1 MILLFLHKLDW
12 GFYVQDTIEIFCPH
26 CGEPNEIFIDY
37 SGGISQQYEED
48 CQVCCRP
55 WEVRVDLIENDTNV
69 TVSKSNE

>member
-1 MILLFLHKLDW
+1 M
-12 GFYVQDTIEIFCPH
+12 QDTIEIFCPH

-37 SGGISQQYEED
+37 SGGISQKYEED

-55 WEVRVDLIENDTNV
+55 WEVRVELIEDTANV